1 MPCVQR
7 FFCEMKQ
14 LKTTLRTQ
22 LKQINLENRLHLS
35 TESQKKGSNDTAF
48 QYSVDELKHC
58 NPDMQMSIELVPVF
72 LCLYSI

>member
-1 MPCVQR
+1 
-7 FFCEMKQ
+7 MKQ

-22 LKQINLENRLHLS
+22 LKQINLENRLHAS
-35 TESQKKGSNDTAF
+35 TENQKKGSNDTAF

-58 NPDMQMSIELVPVF
+58 NPDMQMSVELVPVF